1 MKKILVLLTF
11 LILIAAPVY
20 AQKEI
25 IKPEISAEEI
35 PDTLF
40 GSWRVIAK
48 LDSTNSYSIFKPQ
61 SAYIW
66 NIYKSGNAITLQ
78 NYYTGVKANISIKV
92 VEGSLIVFS
101 KINPYDNKIYTDT
114 ITIRLDGDRFTG
126 INTAVLESFS
136 LIDNHLM
143 KTEIARYHIKGERIN
158 SL

>member
-48 LDSTNSYSIFKPQ
+48 LDSTNSYSIFKPPR
-61 SAYIW
+61 ADIW